1 MTSHAHAGTARF
13 GPFVLD
19 LRSGELTGNGT
30 RQHLRDKP
38 FEALVLLLEHPGEV
52 VTRDEL
58 RERLWPSDVFV
69 DFENNLNAAVNRLRE
84 ALGDSAH
91 APRYVET
98 LPRRGYRLLVPV
110 TLDSAAEA
118 PRRPRLVVLPL
129 DNLGDDDAHDYFAAG
144 LTEELTTQLA
154 AADPEG
160 LGVLARTTA
169 SRCAATGKGIA
180 AIGRDL
186 DVDYV
191 VEGSVRRSAER
202 VRVSVQLIRARDE
215 THVWARSYD
224 AERRD
229 VLALQGDLARAIAHE
244 IEVAVAPV
252 PARRRV
258 DPDGLRRVPPRP
270 APRAPLRPARGV
282 GGRHRL
288 LPGGRRP
295 RPPVRPGLGGA
306 LADTRVMLAFWG
318 AVPGAAAL
326 PAADV
331 EARRAVELDP
341 LDWEAH
347 NALGLVEWLHRWDLD
362 GAERSL
368 RRAVELAP
376 GEPRARWTLFV
387 FLGSMRGAYDD
398 ALAEADRALE
408 LDPLSAVLR
417 AQVGWVHHWCG
428 RPERA
433 IAHCR
438 AVLAEHP
445 DSVQA
450 LHILGVA
457 STVTG
462 EHRRAIAA
470 CRRACERQRD
480 AFSLGYLAMALGRGG
495 RRAEASRL
503 AGELEARSRA
513 EYVPPVC
520 LVWARLATGDTDAAM
535 TGLERLVEDRDPQ
548 ALWMAFSPTYEALRA
563 HPRFAALL
571 GRLPRLPLPATSP
584 ARS

>member
-38 FEALVLLLEHPGEV
+38 FDALVLLLEQAGEV

-91 APRYVET
+91 EPRYVET

-110 TLDSAAEA
+110 ALDSPPEA

-154 AADPEG
+154 AADPER

-169 SRCAATGKGIA
+169 SRCAAAGKGIA

-186 DVDYV
+186 DLDYV

-244 IEVAVAPV
+244 IEVAVALV

-258 DPDGLRRVPPRP
+258 DPDAYDAYLRGQHHARRFDQPGAWEAAIACYREAVDRDPQF
-270 APRAPLRPARGV
+270 ARAWA
-282 GGRHRL
+282 
-288 LPGGRRP
+288 
-295 RPPVRPGLGGA
+295 A
-306 LADTRVMLAFWG
+306 LSQTRANLAFWG
-318 AVPGAAAL
+318 AVPCAAAL

-331 EARRAVELDP
+331 EARRAVELDS
-341 LDWEAH
+341 LDWETQ
-347 NALGLVEWLHRWDLD
+347 NALGYVEWLHRWDLD

-376 GEPRARWTLFV
+376 GEPRARWTLFG
-387 FLGSMRGAYDD
+387 FLGSMRGTYEE

-408 LDPLSAVLR
+408 LDPLSPVLR

-433 IAHCR
+433 IAHCQ

-445 DSVQA
+445 DLVQA

-457 STVTG
+457 SMVTG

-480 AFSLGYLAMALGRGG
+480 AFSLGYLAMALGRGD

-513 EYVPPVC
+513 QYVPPVC

-548 ALWMAFSPTYEALRA
+548 ALWMAFSPTYAALRA
-563 HPRFAALL
+563 HPRFTALL
-571 GRLPRLPLPATSP
+571 GRLPRLPLPATSR

>member
-52 VTRDEL
+52 VTREEL
-58 RERLWPSDVFV
+58 CERLWPSDVFV

-98 LPRRGYRLLVPV
+98 VPRRGYRVLVPV
-110 TLDSAAEA
+110 TLDSPAEA

-144 LTEELTTQLA
+144 MTEELTTQLA

-169 SRCAATGKGIA
+169 SRCAATGRGIA

-252 PARRRV
+252 TVRRRV
-258 DPDGLRRVPPRP
+258 DPDAYDVYLRGEHHARLFDQTGAWEAAIARYREAVDRDPQF
-270 APRAPLRPARGV
+270 ARAWA
-282 GGRHRL
+282 
-288 LPGGRRP
+288 
-295 RPPVRPGLGGA
+295 A
-306 LADTRVMLAFWG
+306 LSQTHANLAFWG
-318 AVPGAAAL
+318 AVPCAAAL

-331 EARRAVELDP
+331 EARRAVEVDP

-347 NALGLVEWLHRWDLD
+347 NALGYVEWLHRWDLD

-376 GEPRARWTLFV
+376 GEPRARWTLFA
-387 FLGSMRGAYDD
+387 FLGSMRGAYDE
-398 ALAEADRALE
+398 ALAEADCALE
-408 LDPLSAVLR
+408 LDPLSPVLR
-417 AQVGWVHHWCG
+417 AQVGWIHHWCG

-445 DSVQA
+445 DLVQA

-457 STVTG
+457 STATG
-462 EHRRAIAA
+462 DHRGAIAA
-470 CRRACERQRD
+470 CRGASERRRD
-480 AFSLGYLAMALGRGG
+480 ALSLGYLAMALGRGG

-503 AGELEARSRA
+503 AGEIEARSRA
-513 EYVPPVC
+513 EYVPSIC
-520 LVWARLATGDTDAAM
+520 HVWARLGTGETDEAM
-535 TGLERLVEDRDPQ
+535 AGLARLVEEHDPQ
-548 ALWMAFSPTYEALRA
+548 ALWVPFSPTYEPLRA
-563 HPRFAALL
+563 HPRFASLL
-571 GRLPRLPLPATSP
+571 RRLPRLPAPATSR
-584 ARS
+584 A

>member
-52 VTRDEL
+52 VTREEL

-91 APRYVET
+91 EPRYVET

-110 TLDSAAEA
+110 TLDSPAEA
-118 PRRPRLVVLPL
+118 PRRFRLVVLPL

-154 AADPEG
+154 AADPER

-169 SRCAATGKGIA
+169 SRCAAAGKSIA

-191 VEGSVRRSAER
+191 VEGSVRRSVER

-244 IEVAVAPV
+244 IEVGGRAGSGPAPGR
-252 PARRRV
+252 PGR
-258 DPDGLRRVPPRP
+258 LRRVPPRP

-288 LPGGRRP
+288 LPRGRRP
-295 RPPVRPGLGGA
+295 RPPVCPGLGGA
-306 LADTRVMLAFWG
+306 LADPCE
-318 AVPGAAAL
+318 PGVL
-326 PAADV
+326 G
-331 EARRAVELDP
+331 RRALRGGSSRCRRRGAP
-341 LDWEAH
+341 GGGARLAR
-347 NALGLVEWLHRWDLD
+347 LG
-362 GAERSL
+362 GAERAGL
-368 RRAVELAP
+368 RGVAPPLGPGRGREEPAAGGRARAGRAEGPVDALRVPRLDARRLRGGARRGGP
-376 GEPRARWTLFV
+376 RPRARP
-387 FLGSMRGAYDD
+387 
-398 ALAEADRALE
+398 AL
-408 LDPLSAVLR
+408 PVLR

-445 DSVQA
+445 DLVQA
-450 LHILGVA
+450 LHILG
-457 STVTG
+457 
-462 EHRRAIAA
+462 
-470 CRRACERQRD
+470 
-480 AFSLGYLAMALGRGG
+480 
-495 RRAEASRL
+495 
-503 AGELEARSRA
+503 
-513 EYVPPVC
+513 
-520 LVWARLATGDTDAAM
+520 
-535 TGLERLVEDRDPQ
+535 
-548 ALWMAFSPTYEALRA
+548 SPRW
-563 HPRFAALL
+563 
-571 GRLPRLPLPATSP
+571 
-584 ARS
+584 

>member
-1 MTSHAHAGTARF
+1 MTSHAHTGTARF

-52 VTRDEL
+52 VTREEL
-58 RERLWPSDVFV
+58 CERLWPSDVFV

-98 LPRRGYRLLVPV
+98 VPRRGYRLLVPV
-110 TLDSAAEA
+110 TLDSPAEA
-118 PRRPRLVVLPL
+118 HRRPRLVVLPL
-129 DNLGDDDAHDYFAAG
+129 DNLGDDDVHDYFAAG
-144 LTEELTTQLA
+144 MTEELTTQLA

-169 SRCAATGKGIA
+169 SRCAASGRGIA

-191 VEGSVRRSAER
+191 VEGSVRRSDER

-229 VLALQGDLARAIAHE
+229 VLAVQADLARAIARE
-244 IEVAVAPV
+244 IEVAVAPAL
-252 PARRRV
+252 ARRRV
-258 DPDGLRRVPPRP
+258 DPDAHDAYLRGQHHAGRYDQPGAMEAAIACYREAVDRDPQF
-270 APRAPLRPARGV
+270 ARAWA
-282 GGRHRL
+282 
-288 LPGGRRP
+288 
-295 RPPVRPGLGGA
+295 A
-306 LADTRVMLAFWG
+306 LSLTRANQAFWG
-318 AVPGAAAL
+318 VVPGVAAL

-331 EARRAVELDP
+331 EARRAVEVDP

-347 NALGLVEWLHRWDLD
+347 NALGYVEWLHRWDLD

-368 RRAVELAP
+368 RRSVELAP
-376 GEPRARWTLFV
+376 GEPRARWTLFG
-387 FLGSMRGAYDD
+387 FLGSMRGAYEE

-408 LDPLSAVLR
+408 LDPLSPVLR

-445 DSVQA
+445 DLVQA

-457 STVTG
+457 STATG
-462 EHRRAIAA
+462 DHRRAIAA
-470 CRRACERQRD
+470 CRRACERRRD
-480 AFSLGYLAMALGRGG
+480 ALSLGYLAMALGRGG

-503 AGELEARSRA
+503 AGEIEARSRS
-513 EYVPPVC
+513 EYVPSVC
-520 LVWARLATGDTDAAM
+520 HVWARLGTGETDEAM
-535 TGLERLVEDRDPQ
+535 AGLERLVEERDPQ
-548 ALWMAFSPTYEALRA
+548 ALWVPFSPTYEPLRA
-563 HPRFAALL
+563 HPRFADLL
-571 GRLPRLPLPATSP
+571 RRLPRLPAPATSR
-584 ARS
+584 A